1 MGGWGAWATHA
12 PSLGTEQLQMQ
23 RFTMRL
29 AHVATGHSPHLD
41 KNHCFMF
48 CKRKALKS
56 AAPRDI
62 PMAVFQIQRLIPKG
76 RGSEKRPYDESPELN
91 FCSGHKSCMVMV
103 VFDGPFM

>member
-1 MGGWGAWATHA
+1 MGGWGAWAAHA
-12 PSLGTEQLQMQ
+12 PSLGTEQLRMQ

-29 AHVATGHSPHLD
+29 APVATRHSPHLD

-91 FCSGHKSCMVMV
+91 FCSGHKSCVVMV